1 MPPKP
6 KFTKEEVVKAALKL
20 ISESGIDA
28 LTSRGLGKYLGCS
41 ACPIFTM
48 FKDMDELKNEVYK
61 AAKALFDSYMSV
73 SENYNPAYK
82 KRGMQWIKF
91 AQENPRLFQML
102 FMSETGSGMDFEHAI
117 QAVPFSKDADLA
129 IIMRDYHATKQ
140 QAEHLFGQMWIYT
153 YGLCTLCAT
162 GVCSFTEEEITIR
175 LGEIFQGMIFVI
187 RSKSEGV
194 TGIKPVESNSFS
206 SENIS
211 KHHPALSKN
220 I

>member
-28 LTSRGLGKYLGCS
+28 LTSRGLGKYLACS

-61 AAKALFDSYMSV
+61 AAKALLDSYMSV

-194 TGIKPVESNSFS
+194 TGIKPVESNSLS

-211 KHHPALSKN
+211 KHHPDLSKN